1 MVVDDDNFFSFLGQT
16 LIKDGYM
23 NNELIYKSQKAIRV
37 WTNWEKEKSMVEKTR
52 IYIMVRNNES
62 NKQVFFFLS

>member
-1 MVVDDDNFFSFLGQT
+1 MVVDDDNFFSFLGQK

-23 NNELIYKSQKAIRV
+23 NNELIYKSQKAIHV
-37 WTNWEKEKSMVEKTR
+37 WTNWEKEKSMVEKTQ

>member
-1 MVVDDDNFFSFLGQT
+1 MDDDNFFSFLGQK

-23 NNELIYKSQKAIRV
+23 NNELIYKSQKAIHV
-37 WTNWEKEKSMVEKTR
+37 WTNWEKEKSMVEKTQ